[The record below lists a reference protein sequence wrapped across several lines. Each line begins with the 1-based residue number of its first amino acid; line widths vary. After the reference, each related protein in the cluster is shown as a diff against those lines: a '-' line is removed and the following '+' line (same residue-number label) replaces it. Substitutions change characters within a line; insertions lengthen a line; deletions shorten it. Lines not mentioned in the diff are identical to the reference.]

1 MGVKGLQYYIEQHC
15 PDVCKYVSIERLAQ
29 QHRMQYNS
37 QPVIA
42 IDGMSLI
49 YPLYSNSLEW
59 VYGGQWLQFVHKLE
73 TFIKRFSDVGIRL
86 VFFFDGTVCSNKR
99 KEWVKRRIN
108 KYKQISSVFWNIKTH
123 HSEPDRKFFQLPA
136 SMGTLT
142 RFALKELGAEV
153 YQTDRE
159 ADEVI
164 ANYAARSR
172 DVFAILSQDSDFL
185 IHNTK
190 LYLSLTHL
198 DLNTLM
204 TVHYDR
210 NCLAFSYLH
219 LHVNQL
225 PLYACLVGNDII
237 SSDKLKQFHQRI
249 SEQQGRTSITD
260 ITRNLVALILTE
272 RWVGDFNNKVELDNI
287 SLKVFGNLNGSRL
300 IFDGLR
306 SYALGYYNPPPSLC
320 VHLHPDLERA
330 VYERHINCLNGPF
343 IFNLLCNMEY
353 ESSEVIT
360 CNNYDYLCSFY
371 SRSSKNF

>member
-42 IDGMSLI
+42 VDGMALI

-73 TFIKRFSDVGIRL
+73 AFIKRFSDVGIRL
-86 VFFFDGTVCSNKR
+86 VFFFDGTVGLNKR

-108 KYKQISSVFWNIKTH
+108 KYKQISSVFWNIKSH
-123 HSEPDRKFFQLPA
+123 HSEPDKKFFQLPA

-142 RFALKELGAEV
+142 RYALKELGAEV

-164 ANYAARSR
+164 ATYAARSR

-204 TVHYDR
+204 TIHYDR

-219 LHVNQL
+219 LHVSQL

-237 SSDKLKQFHQRI
+237 SSDKLRQFHQRL
-249 SEQQGRTSITD
+249 SEQPGRTSITD

-300 IFDGLR
+300 IYDGLK
-306 SYALGYYNPPPSLC
+306 SYAVNYYTPPPSLC
-320 VHLHPDLERA
+320 VHFHPDVERA
-330 VYERHINCLNGPF
+330 VYDRHINCLNGPF

-353 ESSEVIT
+353 ESSEV
-360 CNNYDYLCSFY
+360 N
-371 SRSSKNF
+371 K